1 MALGLNES
9 ETKQVKETP
18 TLKIYK
24 EHFEAPFIAST
35 EHYYNRESSEFLRQN
50 PVTEYMKKVEQRLE
64 EEKKRIRLYL
74 NESTEEI
81 LLKKCEEVL
90 IQKHMDLFHNEFNN
104 LLNDG
109 KNEGICTFL
118 SSLIFITP
126 SINHCYLCVK
136 ISPECTTSSRRF
148 PTV

>member
-109 KNEGICTFL
+109 KNEGIL
-118 SSLIFITP
+118 LPSTP
-126 SINHCYLCVK
+126 
-136 ISPECTTSSRRF
+136 
-148 PTV
+148 